1 MEANSLRLSLPKFKL
16 GYKTELKS
24 TLRQQG
30 LENIFESADF
40 SGISD
45 ERLEVSDVVHETR
58 IEVNE
63 EGSEAAG
70 VTGILL
76 DLRGGLTET
85 PEMTLNR
92 PFIFVIQDQ
101 ENNIPL
107 FIGKIASPNV
117 ALALGEEEVANAESL
132 VSNRSNLPIQS
143 PEDIA

>member
-1 MEANSLRLSLPKFKL
+1 MGFKL

-24 TLRQQG
+24 TLIQGG
-30 LENIFESADF
+30 LENIFEGADF

-45 ERLEVSDVVHETR
+45 ERLEVNDVVHETR

-76 DLRGGLTET
+76 DLRGGISET
-85 PEMTLNR
+85 PEMTINR
-92 PFIFVIQDQ
+92 PFIFVIQDH

-107 FIGKIASPNV
+107 FIGKIASPSE
-117 ALALGEEEVANAESL
+117 AMEEEVTNAEKL
-132 VSNRSNLPIQS
+132 VSNRSNLPLS
-143 PEDIA
+143 PEDLAPQEQSRGQSSFG